1 MGKQNKSKTTQSFGK
16 GKVTPM
22 QIAFIV
28 DRYLIDNNFPETRSV
43 FRNEASS
50 LISKSPVQEAP
61 KSLLSLGAMLNEYIS
76 LKEQKVMVDQERV
89 RLEQERFRVQTLLQG
104 MQDVMNTYN
113 ASGSAPA
120 PMIQTSTARPAD
132 MVPQLGLSGGSVAG
146 CPMYTSPTVMPV
158 SMPSNVNKER
168 GNLSSSVTNCPLT
181 RKRSGSNFAVEAP
194 PVVKKS
200 RGKLPSRKT
209 PNKATTQETA
219 QLDNAATTKEA
230 TCSSV
235 TGSSTHNRTTSGPV
249 VHGSTVAKSLFNQPS
264 FSSPA
269 HSTGP
274 KTPPQAISF
283 HNDKSVS
290 PVGIS
295 SNAHGNNNNTPQETP
310 TNCTVIT
317 SERVIVSPCK
327 HVAYTMERNHCISSS
342 SPVKTTFKRLSMRE
356 NVKGRLDFDGS
367 DVTAN
372 LDKPIVDEIST
383 SESDKEGDIF
393 DIDLPNLDAFGA
405 NFFSELLVD
414 LDLGFEGIGCPCQ
427 PLLGPPADTVSGSSH
442 ESRDGRLVV
451 DQVTSEFSS
460 TVTEVISGKDV
471 NIQGPDTVTAV
482 KSIRKCIILSP
493 AKTHSSMEQEN
504 HTDRN

>member
-200 RGKLPSRKT
+200 RGKLPSRKHQIKVNFLFGT
-209 PNKATTQETA
+209 YNQSDNAATTQETA
-219 QLDNAATTKEA
+219 QLGNAATTKEA

-269 HSTGP
+269 NSTGP

-317 SERVIVSPCK
+317 SERVI
-327 HVAYTMERNHCISSS
+327 
-342 SPVKTTFKRLSMRE
+342 TTFKRLTKRE

-442 ESRDGRLVV
+442 ESRDGRLGV

-460 TVTEVISGKDV
+460 TVTEGS
-471 NIQGPDTVTAV
+471 
-482 KSIRKCIILSP
+482 
-493 AKTHSSMEQEN
+493 QEKM
-504 HTDRN
+504 